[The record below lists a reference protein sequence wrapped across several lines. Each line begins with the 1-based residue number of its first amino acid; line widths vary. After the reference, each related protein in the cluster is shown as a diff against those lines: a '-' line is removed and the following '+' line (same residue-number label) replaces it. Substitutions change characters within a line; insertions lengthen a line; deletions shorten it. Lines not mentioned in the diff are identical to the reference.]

1 LSEPTPQPASRRDFL
16 KTSAAVAGATLASGL
31 VVPSVHAAGSDVLK
45 VGLVGCGGRGTGAA
59 EQALRA
65 DKNTKL
71 VALGDAFADRLEEC
85 HKTLKNIPEIAER
98 VAVDPAQRFTGF
110 DAYKSVI
117 ENVDVVLLATPPG
130 FRPIHLQAAV
140 AAGRHIFCEK
150 PMAVDGP
157 GVQKVLAAAAEAKKK
172 NLSLMSGFCWRRHP
186 VMRETMKRVHDGALG
201 DILTM
206 QCNYNTGPLWKRMRE
221 PGMSDMV
228 FQMRNWYY
236 YAWLSGD
243 FNVEQHIHSLDK
255 AAWAM
260 KDVYPVKAVGLGGR
274 QVRTGPEFGHIFDHH
289 AVVYEYANGVRLFSF
304 CRQQAGCANDTS
316 DHFWGNQGIC
326 HVKATFPPEVA
337 ISGPKAWE
345 YNRRLRRGIAS
356 IPQGEDNMY
365 QVEHNELFAS
375 IRSGKPI
382 NDGEWMAR
390 STMMG
395 IMGRMATYTGKE
407 ITWEMAM
414 NSKEDLSP
422 KAYDMK
428 ASLPEPKVALPGV
441 TKFV

>member
-1 LSEPTPQPASRRDFL
+1 M
-16 KTSAAVAGATLASGL
+16 
-31 VVPSVHAAGSDVLK
+31 
-45 VGLVGCGGRGTGAA
+45 
-59 EQALRA
+59 
-65 DKNTKL
+65 
-71 VALGDAFADRLEEC
+71 
-85 HKTLKNIPEIAER
+85 
-98 VAVDPAQRFTGF
+98 
-110 DAYKSVI
+110 
-117 ENVDVVLLATPPG
+117 
-130 FRPIHLQAAV
+130 
-140 AAGRHIFCEK
+140 

-157 GVQKVLAAAAEAKKK
+157 GVKKVLAAAADAKKK
-172 NLSLMSGFCWRRHP
+172 NLSLVSGFCWRRHP
-186 VMRETMKRVHDGALG
+186 IMQDTMKRVHDGAIG

-206 QCNYNTGPLWKRMRE
+206 QCNYNTGPLWVRKRL
-221 PGMSDMV
+221 PGMADME

-260 KDVYPVKAVGLGGR
+260 KDVYPVRAVGLGGR

-289 AVVYEYANGVRLFSF
+289 AVVYEYENGARLFSF

-316 DHFWGNQGIC
+316 DHFWGNQGTCDVI
-326 HVKATFPPEVA
+326 ASFPPRVK
-337 ISGPKAWE
+337 ISGAKAWVS
-345 YNRRLRRGIAS
+345 NRKDDG
-356 IPQGEDNMY
+356 DMY
-365 QVEHNELFAS
+365 QIEHDELFAS

-395 IMGRMATYTGKE
+395 ILGRMATYTGQVIE
-407 ITWEMAM
+407 WDRAM

-422 KAYDMK
+422 KEYDMK
-428 ASLPEPKVALPGV
+428 ASLPEPAVALPGK